1 MRSAVDMLALLYRW
15 FKAQGVSVSAYSN
28 TKAAVSSSK
37 KLPLIRATPDR
48 ADARAVADAGAA
60 QPSSRLLLCDFDKTI
75 ADFDAGPGCLHAVHV
90 SFALSM

>member
-1 MRSAVDMLALLYRW
+1 MHAGADMLALLYRW

-28 TKAAVSSSK
+28 TKAAVPSPK

-48 ADARAVADAGAA
+48 ADARAITDAGAA

-75 ADFDAGPGCLHAVHV
+75 ADFDAGQFCLHAAHG
-90 SFALSM
+90 FALSV